1 MRTKHKKTAFTIVE
15 LLTVMSIIIIL
26 ISLLL
31 PALNA
36 AKRFSRDVLQKNQ
49 FRNIGSG
56 LQIYESDFH
65 EYPDSSALDADGKS
79 YCGAMKLAEVMAGQD
94 GLGFHLDSRLTI
106 DGKDADGTSL
116 YLPDA
121 TIDDENLQSRKEYLE
136 RKDTQICS
144 LVDLYENPGSTF
156 SEPND
161 VALLC
166 DVFRSVRSQTTG
178 KRMGMPVL
186 YYRADTSKM
195 SHEIPTSG
203 NPDPPDNI
211 YNYRDNH
218 TFLSMGLPWQPTTMP
233 PLYQRDSDPAGQ
245 VFYENTLDKEPP
257 IPRPHN
263 KDSYILISAG
273 WDGIYG
279 TRDDIYNFKD

>member
-36 AKRFSRDVLQKNQ
+36 AKRFSRVVLQKNQ

-56 LQIYESDFH
+56 LQIYDSDFD
-65 EYPDSSALDADGKS
+65 EYPDSDALGADGAA

-94 GLGFHLDSRLTI
+94 GLAFHLDSRLTN
-106 DGKDADGTSL
+106 DGEDADGTLL
-116 YLPDA
+116 YPPNPS
-121 TIDDENLQSRKEYLE
+121 IDNLRSRKEYLE
-136 RKDTQICS
+136 RRDTQICS
-144 LVDLYENPGSTF
+144 LDDLYESPGTTF
-156 SEPND
+156 SRTGD
-161 VALLC
+161 IALLC
-166 DVFRSVRSQTTG
+166 DVFRSVRSQATG
-178 KRMGMPVL
+178 RRIGMPVL
-186 YYRADTSKM
+186 YYRADTSRM
-195 SHEIPTSG
+195 SHDVNTPG
-203 NPDPPDNI
+203 NTDNI
-211 YNYRDNH
+211 YNYLDNH
-218 TFLSMGLPWQPTTMP
+218 DFLSLGLPPDGSTVH
-233 PLYQRDSDPAGQ
+233 PLYQRGSDPVGQ
-245 VFYENTLDKEPP
+245 VFYENILDASSP

-279 TRDDIYNFKD
+279 TRDDVYNFKD